1 MTDKPDD
8 QKPTK
13 VFRLQI
19 SQTKTYDLYVEAES
33 AEQAREAWEATNYE
47 AGARIELRDR
57 IEQGDEELT
66 DVSESDQDP
75 DFGYYDTLDALEIE
89 HPEEEE

>member
-1 MTDKPDD
+1 MKDKQHE
-8 QKPTK
+8 QKPIK

-19 SQTKTYDLYVEAES
+19 SQTKTYDLYAEAES
-33 AEQAREAWEATNYE
+33 AEQARAAWEANNYE
-47 AGARIELRDR
+47 ANFRLELRDR
-57 IEQGDEELT
+57 IEQGDEKLT
-66 DVSESDQDP
+66 DVFESDQDP